1 MKLLPN
7 EPQLAGA
14 LAEADFDNDMVDLAT
29 GVWILGSAISDS
41 AVMEAASRFSLSDTA
56 VYIMRNL
63 LTGPR
68 ASGAPALLVLG
79 TNEGRYEQHL
89 INTLGPIE
97 LWAFSTSAE
106 DVALRRRLYTRLG
119 ASQARQ
125 ILAASFPGG
134 SARSEIKRRVDMYA
148 DLNDTKKAMGS
159 YVIEEIAEEMVEKYT
174 RYSMSVMNQ
183 EEKESLDPDDR

>member
-1 MKLLPN
+1 
-7 EPQLAGA
+7 
-14 LAEADFDNDMVDLAT
+14 
-29 GVWILGSAISDS
+29 
-41 AVMEAASRFSLSDTA
+41 
-56 VYIMRNL
+56 MRNL

-68 ASGAPALLVLG
+68 SSGAPALLVLG

-134 SARSEIKRRVDMYA
+134 SARNEIKRRVDMYA
-148 DLNDTKKAMGS
+148 DQGDTKKAMS
-159 YVIEEIAEEMVEKYT
+159 SHVTEEIAEELVEKYT
-174 RYSMSVMNQ
+174 RYSMSSMNAAVPDG
-183 EEKESLDPDDR
+183 LDPDDR